1 MKVMGVANCF
11 LIGFK
16 ALSTEGNVCLTLKSN
31 QEFMTVEHTGL
42 EGELITIILLNG
54 HSIKLPSKFT
64 STHRLVWLSSL
75 VKEVPSCSSL

>member
-1 MKVMGVANCF
+1 MGVANCF
-11 LIGFK
+11 LIGLQ

-31 QEFMTVEHTGL
+31 QEFMTVEHRGL
-42 EGELITIILLNG
+42 KGELITIILLNG

-75 VKEVPSCSSL
+75 VREVPLYSSL